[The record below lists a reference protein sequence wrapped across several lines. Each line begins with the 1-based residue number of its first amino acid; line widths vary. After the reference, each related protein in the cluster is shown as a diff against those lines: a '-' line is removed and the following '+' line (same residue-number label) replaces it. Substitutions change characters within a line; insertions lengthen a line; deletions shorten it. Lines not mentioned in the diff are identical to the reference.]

1 MEPNL
6 EGLRKVYDSF
16 TTPRKPMMDLRDA
29 QWLFFTRTN
38 LLSMEKY
45 VTYCF
50 GMSKMTVVSETKT
63 SGNYFNM
70 KFIEFIEM
78 IGRVAHFKF
87 KDDPEMATLELPQ
100 KIEIIMEEVL
110 AIQGIERQ
118 EPEVRQLD
126 ESESDDEY

>member
-1 MEPNL
+1 
-6 EGLRKVYDSF
+6 
-16 TTPRKPMMDLRDA
+16 MDLKDA

-50 GMSKMTVVSETKT
+50 GMSKMTVVKETT
-63 SGNYFNM
+63 NSVQYYQL

-110 AIQGIERQ
+110 SVLNIERQ
-118 EPEVRQLD
+118 EPEVR
-126 ESESDDEY
+126 